1 MTQLGQIGKR
11 LQIIKIAIS
20 LTDDETIQLQR
31 SKLRLYKNNSLL
43 NNILSVID
51 DENYAQASNLIDRFI
66 NGSQNEDDLVES
78 AIPEKVTTHRVKIT
92 TRTKEEEELIKKF
105 GLLETGSSPSV
116 GHAPLV
122 NDEMLWLASAT
133 SAPSQSEPEIPAPQP
148 KKPTTEEIMAR
159 YDTLIDTD
167 LSQKSNEPIEEFDDE
182 DENFFTTDSSEENEE
197 NEAIEE
203 INESNIF
210 EPAHTVSESALGQEM
225 DLLQTKTK
233 AQSNSFLSDEI
244 LDDAPR
250 EELKEIRSVKSSIPS
265 SYPPI
270 SYIDQKIRNMLNQ
283 YPLMMATSEHSKEE
297 EKLLY
302 KISLEGY
309 TEEDIEKA
317 IESVNRLKEEGK
329 LGEAARLL
337 LTAASTESIY
347 AQFMLARELFKGEI
361 LQRDLPEAFTQINRL
376 AMNDYPEA
384 ICDLAQ
390 LYENGIGIAK
400 DRKKAFNLYQDALEL
415 GIKRAEPH
423 VARMEESSKG
433 VFGRLFSK

>member
-31 SKLRLYKNNSLL
+31 SKLRLYKNESL

-66 NGSQNEDDLVES
+66 NGSDEGGSDES
-78 AIPEKVTTHRVKIT
+78 HIPETVTTHRVKIT

-105 GLLETGSSPSV
+105 GLLETGASPSI
-116 GHAPLV
+116 GHAPLID
-122 NDEMLWLASAT
+122 DEMLWLASGD
-133 SAPSQSEPEIPAPQP
+133 SEPKSEPYIPAPQP

-159 YDTLIDTD
+159 YDTLIEPDF
-167 LSQKSNEPIEEFDDE
+167 SSKSSEPDEEFDEEND
-182 DENFFTTDSSEENEE
+182 NFFTANLDEESETEQQSEDDTLE
-197 NEAIEE
+197 PAE
-203 INESNIF
+203 IGNES
-210 EPAHTVSESALGQEM
+210 TLGQEM

-233 AQSNSFLSDEI
+233 AQKNSILGDKI
-244 LDDAPR
+244 LDNKPN
-250 EELKEIRSVKSSIPS
+250 EELREIRSVKPSIPS

-283 YPLMMATSEHSKEE
+283 YTLMMATSERSKEE
-297 EKLLY
+297 ERLLY

-309 TEEDIEKA
+309 TEEDIEQA

-337 LTAASTESIY
+337 LTAASTESIF

-400 DRKKAFNLYQDALEL
+400 DKKKAFNLYQDALEL

-423 VARMEESSKG
+423 IARMEESSKG